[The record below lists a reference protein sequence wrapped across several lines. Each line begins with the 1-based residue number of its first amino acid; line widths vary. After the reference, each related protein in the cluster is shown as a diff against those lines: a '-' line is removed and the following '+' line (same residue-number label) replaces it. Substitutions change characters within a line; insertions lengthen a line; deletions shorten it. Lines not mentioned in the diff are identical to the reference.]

1 MSTRQLR
8 ARLDRLEQSAK
19 RITEKSKDRSF
30 DFSIDPALANALR
43 DDRKRLDE
51 LERARPDFMSR
62 WRTNAP
68 DSPEERMLRERI
80 AERAK
85 TISCPAGYGFNE
97 VWDDRVRL
105 LARQNDEELPPW
117 IAHLTPLDDVE
128 EAQAMARIEA
138 FDQSPEGRA
147 RARIRELG
155 QKWRKTP
162 AEHSELDGLLT
173 RYPEPHCHPKDPMR
187 GSYAAWAPTA
197 RGNAEEARISFVRA
211 NLFPIP

>member
-19 RITEKSKDRSF
+19 STTKENKDRGF
-30 DFSIDPALANALR
+30 GFSIDPALANALR

-85 TISCPAGYGFNE
+85 TISCPADYGFTE

-105 LARQNDEELPPW
+105 LARQNHDELPPW
-117 IAHLTPLDDVE
+117 FAHLTPLNDDAA
-128 EAQAMARIEA
+128 EAQAIARIEA
-138 FDQSPEGRA
+138 FNQTPEGRA
-147 RARIRELG
+147 RARIAELERFW
-155 QKWRKTP
+155 WRRTP
-162 AEHSELDGLLT
+162 AENSELDGLLAL
-173 RYPEPHCHPKDPMR
+173 YPVPRGDPMDPR
-187 GSYAAWAPTA
+187 LV
-197 RGNAEEARISFVRA
+197 RSFRA
-211 NLFPIP
+211 NAKKRS